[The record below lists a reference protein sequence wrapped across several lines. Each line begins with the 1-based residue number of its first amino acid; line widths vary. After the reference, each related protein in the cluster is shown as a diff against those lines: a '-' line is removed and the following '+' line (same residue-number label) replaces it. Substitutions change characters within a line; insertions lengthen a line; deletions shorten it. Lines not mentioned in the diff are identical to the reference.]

1 VRDAQRLVA
10 DMLDLG
16 FGHERFVPIAEQY
29 GWPEDHVPV
38 IAVVTDGFEHS
49 NKAHHLSWEA
59 ATHGGRPSGVYFSMW
74 PKGRKA
80 YHIEIS
86 DEDTSAFE
94 DWLHSTSAEIVDV
107 QEIESGKPAR
117 IGHA

>member
-1 VRDAQRLVA
+1 
-10 DMLDLG
+10 
-16 FGHERFVPIAEQY
+16 
-29 GWPEDHVPV
+29 
-38 IAVVTDGFEHS
+38 
-49 NKAHHLSWEA
+49 
-59 ATHGGRPSGVYFSMW
+59 MW